1 MNSRTF
7 KLEEWAGRSVRL
19 LLAAAFALSLTVGL
33 IACNTTRGAG
43 EDIEA
48 AGEGIQDAAD

>member
-1 MNSRTF
+1 MLKKT
-7 KLEEWAGRSVRL
+7 LTL
-19 LLAAAFALSLTVGL
+19 ILTAAFIVALSG
-33 IACNTTRGAG
+33 CNTVEGIG